1 MTAKLFFCF
10 PGQGVQ
16 YPGMLE
22 NIAHREKWLSQASEA
37 LNKDLFGIDSAQ
49 ALEHTHAVQLCL
61 LISATAQGET
71 LKAAS
76 IRPDF
81 VAGLSIGAFAAAVC
95 CGSLEFDDAVRL
107 VALRGELMEH
117 AYPSGYGMTVIIG
130 LHFDKVERLCLAT
143 SGVYIANYNAETQI
157 VIAGSEEGMA
167 DVCQQALE
175 KGANR
180 VQRINIS
187 VPSHCKLL
195 QDASEQLAQAFDSVS
210 LKRPCC
216 TYLSG
221 STGRAVWQPEA
232 IKADLVRNM
241 ARMTRW
247 HDVAI
252 AAHER
257 GARLAIELPPGNIL
271 TKLNA
276 AEFGSENV
284 VSCAE
289 TNVEKLKDWLECRSV
304 SAQ

>member
-71 LKAAS
+71 LKAAG
-76 IRPDF
+76 IRPNF

-195 QDASEQLAQAFDSVS
+195 QDANVARVWPSNCRRATYSQNSTRPNSVRKMSSLA
-210 LKRPCC
+210 LKQ
-216 TYLSG
+216 TSK
-221 STGRAVWQPEA
+221 SSKTGW
-232 IKADLVRNM
+232 
-241 ARMTRW
+241 
-247 HDVAI
+247 
-252 AAHER
+252 
-257 GARLAIELPPGNIL
+257 
-271 TKLNA
+271 
-276 AEFGSENV
+276 
-284 VSCAE
+284 
-289 TNVEKLKDWLECRSV
+289 NVEVFRHNKISSSRVHTPFCD
-304 SAQ
+304 